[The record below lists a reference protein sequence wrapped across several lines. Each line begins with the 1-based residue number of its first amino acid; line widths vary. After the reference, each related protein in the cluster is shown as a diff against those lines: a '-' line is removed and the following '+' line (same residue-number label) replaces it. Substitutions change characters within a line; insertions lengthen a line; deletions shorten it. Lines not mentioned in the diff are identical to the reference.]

1 MSTPR
6 FLLAIDCATLPASAA
21 CVSDNGVRAELVHDD
36 QRRSDAWIGSAVAQ
50 CLAAAERPLE
60 ELDGLAVSVGPGTF
74 TGIRV
79 GIATA
84 LGLAAPGG
92 LPVAGINTL
101 EALADIGLRRAA
113 RVVACIDAR
122 RDQVYAAIYEGPD
135 DAATRLPKPT
145 WGPAVCSP
153 DEVTAVLAGRQA
165 SRAGDA
171 PGSSKGDGVLA
182 IGSGAP
188 LLAARHDLEVDNS
201 AMPLAAAIGRL
212 ALGAWPPDLPEPTD
226 WRPAEPLYLRPP
238 DAKPPRNPLLAAS
251 D

>member
-1 MSTPR
+1 MNPPR
-6 FLLAIDCATLPASAA
+6 FLLAIDCATLPASVAG
-21 CVSDNGVRAELVHDD
+21 VSDDGVRAQIVHDD

-50 CLAAAERPLE
+50 CLEAAERRLADV
-60 ELDGLAVSVGPGTF
+60 DGLAVSVGPGTF

-92 LPVAGINTL
+92 LPIAGINTL
-101 EALADIGLRRAA
+101 EALADIGLRRAP

-122 RDQVYAAIYEGPD
+122 RDQVYAAIYEGRDVANP
-135 DAATRLPKPT
+135 RLPAPT

-153 DEVTAVLAGRQA
+153 AEVTAALAAGHARRQ
-165 SRAGDA
+165 GDR
-171 PGSSKGDGVLA
+171 PGSPDGGNLLA
-182 IGSGAP
+182 IGSGAR
-188 LLAARHDLEVDNS
+188 LLAAPAELEVEI
-201 AMPLAAAIGRL
+201 APTPLAAAIGRL
-212 ALGAWPPDLPEPTD
+212 AIGGWPRDLPEPTG

-238 DAKPPRNPLLAAS
+238 DAKPPRNPLLAAP